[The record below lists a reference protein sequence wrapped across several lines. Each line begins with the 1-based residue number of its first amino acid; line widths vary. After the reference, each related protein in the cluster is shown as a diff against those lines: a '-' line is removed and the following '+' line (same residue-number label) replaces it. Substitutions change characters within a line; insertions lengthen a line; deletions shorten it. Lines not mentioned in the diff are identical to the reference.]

1 MYVPSGPP
9 SRYDQ
14 VLRLTGPDE
23 FGYTL
28 QVSEEVSLLVPLR
41 CASFSIESAA
51 ASYKRPDRTW
61 SDMCR
66 TIPDTPAPTWAP
78 ARIVKVVAR
87 TMDKKRSRRT
97 SSEPPDNEIPDNAQ
111 LPIMSGVGQDV
122 RQRAGTPGGSGTH
135 KIKTLQV
142 K

>member
-41 CASFSIESAA
+41 CASFAIEAA
-51 ASYKRPDRTW
+51 AAPLKSSPRTRSEKR
-61 SDMCR
+61 R
-66 TIPDTPAPTWAP
+66 TIPDTPAPTWVM
-78 ARIVKVVAR
+78 ARIVEVVAR
-87 TMDKKRSRRT
+87 TMDKRLVASDAFEA
-97 SSEPPDNEIPDNAQ
+97 S
-111 LPIMSGVGQDV
+111 
-122 RQRAGTPGGSGTH
+122 RQRDS
-135 KIKTLQV
+135 
-142 K
+142 